1 MRLRKTR
8 TTLTKVDSQ
17 LLENLEDFLAL
28 GALKQKSAE
37 DTVDINTY
45 ANRVKGLSR

>member
-8 TTLTKVDSQ
+8 TTLTKVDSK
-17 LLENLEDFLAL
+17 LLENLEDFIAL

-45 ANRVKGLSR
+45 ANHVKGLFR